1 MAALLRYPSPH
12 SLSLTYSDTH
22 TGTRA
27 LGFLAIPTNP
37 VLPECKAPPGVG
49 QKPAHPGMGEP
60 HWKSRLGVSLSTV
73 TWGVGWGALLTYQ
86 YCLLQGNNPQPSQSH
101 RARRSRPGCRGGGGS
116 VTGWMRREHFL
127 DGPGTAPGH
136 THPLQRT
143 KPRPASSV
151 VFNTPRLGT
160 FTILVRNKTN
170 PNILSPPPHW
180 LAQPAQ
186 RHQTPAYL
194 ITWQREAAHFPHPT
208 VPPARAVGLPAGSG
222 SHPKGQKL

>member
-73 TWGVGWGALLTYQ
+73 TWGVGWGALLPYQ
-86 YCLLQGNNPQPSQSH
+86 YCLLQGNNPQPSQNH
-101 RARRSRPGCRGGGGS
+101 QARLSRPGGRGGGKCH
-116 VTGWMRREHFL
+116 RL
-127 DGPGTAPGH
+127 DEEGALSGRPRHSSRAHASPPKNKASPSFQRGLQ
-136 THPLQRT
+136 HP
-143 KPRPASSV
+143 
-151 VFNTPRLGT
+151 TPRHLHYS
-160 FTILVRNKTN
+160 RKEQNQ
-170 PNILSPPPHW
+170 S
-180 LAQPAQ
+180 
-186 RHQTPAYL
+186 
-194 ITWQREAAHFPHPT
+194 
-208 VPPARAVGLPAGSG
+208 
-222 SHPKGQKL
+222 